1 MHEKEC
7 LDSIEKE
14 ISVLQNE
21 RDDLDT
27 LKKSVALRIKEF
39 HGLLDKF
46 KTSSITEK
54 RMITNKL
61 IKKVI
66 VGKSNGG
73 ETRYKVDIILNDWY
87 ADLI

>member
-1 MHEKEC
+1 M
-7 LDSIEKE
+7 DSIEKE
-14 ISVLQNE
+14 LLVLQNE

-39 HGLLDKF
+39 YGLLDKF

-54 RMITNKL
+54 RMIINKL

-66 VGKSNGG
+66 VRKGDGG
-73 ETRYKVDIILNDWY
+73 EIRYKVDIILNDWY